1 MTCGQRCPQAVRSGP
16 SWADA
21 KLHMGRR
28 CDLRVLSGPGRT
40 AREDWGL
47 ERDRAV
53 PGDWL

>member
-40 AREDWGL
+40 ARGLGL
-47 ERDRAV
+47 ERDRDV

>member
-1 MTCGQRCPQAVRSGP
+1 MRSGP